1 VDVARY
7 LFAFLIFPGFVFTG
21 VVGLLST
28 WVDRKVT
35 ARVQWRVGPPLLQP
49 IYDFVK
55 LLGKETL
62 IPSTASRAVFM
73 AAPVAGLAAVT
84 LVSTILWLANLTGL
98 SFVGDL
104 IVVVYLLVV
113 PSLAIM
119 IGGMASGNPLA
130 STGASREMKLIL
142 SYELPFLICL
152 ATVILKNGFS
162 LRLAE
167 LAEPGRVAPIAS
179 ISGSVAAVIT
189 LLCVQA
195 KLGFTPFDVAEAET
209 EIMSGPYIEYSG
221 VSLGVFKL
229 TQAMMLFALPV
240 FLITVFLGGIHL
252 SGWGILWAILKYV
265 AILVLIIVIKNT
277 NPRVRIDQAVSF
289 FWVYLAPMAVGAFV
303 LAVLGRVLG
312 IPWL

>member
-1 VDVARY
+1 MWNILY
-7 LFAFLIFPGFVFTG
+7 LHEA
-21 VVGLLST
+21 
-28 WVDRKVT
+28 
-35 ARVQWRVGPPLLQP
+35 LQP
-49 IYDFVK
+49 FYDFVK

-62 IPSTASRAVFM
+62 IPSSGARGAFM
-73 AAPVAGLAAVT
+73 AAPIFGLGAVT
-84 LVSTILWLANLTGL
+84 LVSTILWFANLTEA

-104 IVVVYLLVV
+104 IVVIYLLIV

-152 ATVILKNGFS
+152 ATVILKSNMS
-162 LRLAE
+162 IRLAE
-167 LAEPGRVAPIAS
+167 IAENHVFDS
-179 ISGSVAAVIT
+179 ISGVLAGVVA

-209 EIMSGPYIEYSG
+209 EIMGGPYIEYSG
-221 VSLGVFKL
+221 VSLGIFKL
-229 TQAMMLFALPV
+229 TQSMMLFTLPV

-252 SGWGILWAILKYV
+252 VGWGILWAILKYV
-265 AILVLIIVIKNT
+265 AILVLIVVIKNT
-277 NPRVRIDQAVSF
+277 NPRIRIDQAVKF
-289 FWVYLAPMAVGAFV
+289 FWYYLTPITVVIFV
-303 LAVLGRVLG
+303 LAVLGRIFA

>member
-1 VDVARY
+1 VETAWY
-7 LFAFLIFPGFVFTG
+7 IFAFIIFPGFLFTG
-21 VVGLLST
+21 VVGLLSS

-49 IYDFVK
+49 FYDFVK

-62 IPSTASRAVFM
+62 IPSSGARGTFL
-73 AAPVAGLAAVT
+73 AAPLFGLVAVT
-84 LVSTILWLANLTGL
+84 LVSTILWLVNLWQT
-98 SFVGDL
+98 SFLGDL

-152 ATVILKNGFS
+152 ATVILKSNMS
-162 LRLAE
+162 IRLVEIAE
-167 LAEPGRVAPIAS
+167 NHVFNS
-179 ISGSVAAVIT
+179 ISGVLVGVVA

-195 KLGFTPFDVAEAET
+195 KLGFTPFDIAEAET

-229 TQAMMLFALPV
+229 TQAMMLFTLPV

-252 SGWGILWAILKYV
+252 VGWGILWAILKYV

-277 NPRVRIDQAVSF
+277 NPRVRIDQAVRF
-289 FWVYLAPMAVGAFV
+289 FWFYLTPIAVAAFV
-303 LAVLGRVLG
+303 LAVLGLVFA

>member
-1 VDVARY
+1 MEIGWY
-7 LFAFLIFPGFVFTG
+7 ILAFIVFPGFLFTS
-21 VVGLLST
+21 VVGLLSS

-35 ARVQWRVGPPLLQP
+35 ARVQWRVGPPLFQP
-49 IYDFVK
+49 FYDFVK

-62 IPSTASRAVFM
+62 IPSSGARGLFL
-73 AAPVAGLAAVT
+73 AAPIFGLGAVT
-84 LVSTILWLANLTGL
+84 LVSTILWLANLNQI

-119 IGGMASGNPLA
+119 MGGMASGNPLA

-152 ATVILKNGFS
+152 ATVILKSNFS
-162 LRLAE
+162 IRLVEIAE
-167 LAEPGRVAPIAS
+167 NHVFDSVSGVLAGVVA
-179 ISGSVAAVIT
+179 

-195 KLGFTPFDVAEAET
+195 KLGFTPFDIAEAET

-229 TQAMMLFALPV
+229 TQAMMLFTLPV

-252 SGWGILWAILKYV
+252 VGWGILWAILKYV

-277 NPRVRIDQAVSF
+277 NPRIRIDQAVKF
-289 FWVYLAPMAVGAFV
+289 FWFYLTPITIAAFV
-303 LAVLGRVLG
+303 LAVLGRTFE

>member
-1 VDVARY
+1 MEIAWY
-7 LFAFLIFPGFVFTG
+7 IFAFIVFPGFVFTSI
-21 VVGLLST
+21 VGLLSS

-49 IYDFVK
+49 FYDFVK

-62 IPSTASRAVFM
+62 IPSSGARGLFL
-73 AAPVAGLAAVT
+73 AAPIFGLVAVT
-84 LVSTILWLANLTGL
+84 LVSTILWVANLAQV

-142 SYELPFLICL
+142 AYELPFLICL
-152 ATVILKNGFS
+152 ATVILKSNS
-162 LRLAE
+162 
-167 LAEPGRVAPIAS
+167 S
-179 ISGSVAAVIT
+179 ISLVEIAENNVFNSVSGVVAGVVV
-189 LLCVQA
+189 LFCVQA

-209 EIMSGPYIEYSG
+209 EIMSGPFIEYSG

-229 TQAMMLFALPV
+229 TQAMMLFTLPV

-252 SGWGILWAILKYV
+252 VGWGILWAVLKYV
-265 AILVLIIVIKNT
+265 AILVLIIVMKNT
-277 NPRVRIDQAVSF
+277 NPRVRIDQAVKF
-289 FWVYLAPMAVGAFV
+289 FWFYLTPIAVAAFV
-303 LAVLGRVLG
+303 LAALGRIFAV
-312 IPWL
+312 PWL

>member
-1 VDVARY
+1 VEIAWY
-7 LFAFLIFPGFVFTG
+7 ILAFIVFPGFLFTST
-21 VVGLLST
+21 VGLLSS

-49 IYDFVK
+49 FYDFVK

-62 IPSTASRAVFM
+62 VPASGARGLFL
-73 AAPVAGLAAVT
+73 AAPIFGLAAVT
-84 LVSTILWLANLTGL
+84 LVSTILWLANLAGV

-152 ATVILKNGFS
+152 ATVILKSNLSIS
-162 LRLAE
+162 L
-167 LAEPGRVAPIAS
+167 VAIAGKHVFDS
-179 ISGSVAAVIT
+179 ISGVLAGVVA
-189 LLCVQA
+189 LLCIQA

-229 TQAMMLFALPV
+229 TQAMMLFTLPV

-252 SGWGILWAILKYV
+252 VGWGILWAILKYA

-277 NPRVRIDQAVSF
+277 NPRIRIDQAVKF
-289 FWVYLAPMAVGAFV
+289 FWFYLTPIAIAAFV
-303 LAVLGRVLG
+303 LAVLGRTFK

>member
-1 VDVARY
+1 MEIAWY
-7 LFAFLIFPGFVFTG
+7 ILAFIVFPGFLFTST
-21 VVGLLST
+21 VGLLSS

-49 IYDFVK
+49 FYDFVK

-62 IPSTASRAVFM
+62 VPASGARGLFL
-73 AAPVAGLAAVT
+73 AAPIFGLAAVT
-84 LVSTILWLANLTGL
+84 LVSTILWLANLAGV

-152 ATVILKNGFS
+152 ATVILKSNLSIS
-162 LRLAE
+162 L
-167 LAEPGRVAPIAS
+167 VAIAGKHVFDS
-179 ISGSVAAVIT
+179 ISGVLAGVVA
-189 LLCVQA
+189 LLCIQA

-229 TQAMMLFALPV
+229 TQAMMLFTLPV

-252 SGWGILWAILKYV
+252 VGWGILWAILKYA

-277 NPRVRIDQAVSF
+277 NPRIRIDQAVKF
-289 FWVYLAPMAVGAFV
+289 FWFYLTPIAIAAFV
-303 LAVLGRVLG
+303 LAVLGRTFK